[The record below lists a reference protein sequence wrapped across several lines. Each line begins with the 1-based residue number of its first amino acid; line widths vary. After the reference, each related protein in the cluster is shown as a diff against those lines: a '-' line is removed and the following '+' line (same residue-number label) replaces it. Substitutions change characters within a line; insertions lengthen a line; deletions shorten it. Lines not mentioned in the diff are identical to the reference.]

1 MSFLIKE
8 DGDLNTKNVIK
19 TIVGGLIII
28 ILLVNFPLGT
38 VGAGE
43 RGIRLRFGAVD
54 GTAIGEGLYF
64 RVPFIEAV
72 KKMDVKV
79 QKYEVDAGAASKD
92 LQTVSSKV
100 ALNFH
105 ISPESVTTVY
115 KNIGMDYQSRII
127 VPAVQESVKAAT
139 ARFTAEELITKREEV
154 REAIKLILKSKLND
168 EGMIID
174 EFNIVDFDFSES
186 FNQAIEAKVTA
197 EQNALASKNKLE
209 QIKYEAQQAVE
220 SAKGR
225 AEAQKIEGQAL
236 QNNPQVLE
244 LRAIEKWNG
253 QLPTYMTGTVP
264 FVNLQ
269 K

>member
-1 MSFLIKE
+1 MSYFINN
-8 DGDLNTKNVIK
+8 DGDLKKTSVIK
-19 TIVGGLIII
+19 AIVGSLIVLII
-28 ILLVNFPLGT
+28 LFNFPLGT
-38 VGAGE
+38 IGAGE
-43 RGIRLRFGAVD
+43 RGVRLRFGAVD
-54 GTAIGEGLYF
+54 GTAVGEGLYF
-64 RVPFIEAV
+64 RVPFIESV
-72 KKMDVKV
+72 KTMDVKV
-79 QKYEVDAGAASKD
+79 QKYEVEAGAASKD

-105 ISPESVTTVY
+105 ISPESVTSTY

-127 VPAVQESVKAAT
+127 VPAVQESVKASSAK
-139 ARFTAEELITKREEV
+139 FTAEELITKREEV
-154 REAIKLILKSKLND
+154 REEIKLILKSKLSDDGIIVD
-168 EGMIID
+168 EL
-174 EFNIVDFDFSES
+174 NIVNFEFSES
-186 FNQAIEAKVTA
+186 FDQAIEAKVTA

-225 AEAQKIEGQAL
+225 AEAQRIEGQAL

-253 QLPTYMTGTVP
+253 ILPVYMTGTTP
-264 FVNLQ
+264 FVNIS

>member
-1 MSFLIKE
+1 MSFFMDNEGNLKASSVLKMIGLFVLLIV
-8 DGDLNTKNVIK
+8 L
-19 TIVGGLIII
+19 LI
-28 ILLVNFPLGT
+28 NMPFGT

-43 RGIRLRFGAVD
+43 RGIRLRFGAVQ
-54 GTAIGEGLYF
+54 GSPITEGLYF
-64 RVPFIEAV
+64 KLPFIESV
-72 KKMDVKV
+72 RKMDVKV
-79 QKYEVDAGAASKD
+79 QKYEVDASAASKD

-105 ISPESVTTVY
+105 VAPNSVTTVY
-115 KNIGMDYQSRII
+115 KNIGLDYQSRII
-127 VPAVQESVKAAT
+127 VPAVQESVKSAT
-139 ARFTAEELITKREEV
+139 AKFTAEELITKREDV
-154 REAIKLILKSKLND
+154 REAIKIILNSKLND
-168 EGMIID
+168 EGIVVD
-174 EFNIVDFDFSES
+174 EFNIVDFDFSKS
-186 FNQAIEAKVTA
+186 FNQAIEDKVTA

-253 QLPTYMTGTVP
+253 VLPTYMTGTTP
-264 FVNLQ
+264 FVNLS

>member
-1 MSFLIKE
+1 MNFFIDENGDIKFKNIVKLVIGIFL
-8 DGDLNTKNVIK
+8 LV
-19 TIVGGLIII
+19 I
-28 ILLVNFPLGT
+28 ILSSFGT

-43 RGIRLRFGAVD
+43 RGIKLRFGAVQ
-54 GTAIGEGLYF
+54 GEALGEGLYF
-64 RVPFIEAV
+64 ISPIGEQV
-72 KKMDVKV
+72 KIMDVKM
-79 QKYEVDAGAASKD
+79 QKYEVDAGSASKD

-105 ISPESVTTVY
+105 VSPEYVTSVY
-115 KNIGMDYQSRII
+115 KNIGIDYQSRII
-127 VPAVQESVKAAT
+127 VPAVQESVKAST

-154 REAIKLILKSKLND
+154 RETIKLILKTKLND
-168 EGMIID
+168 EGIIID

-186 FNQAIEAKVTA
+186 FNKAIEDKVTA

-225 AEAQKIEGQAL
+225 AEAQKIEGEAL
-236 QNNPQVLE
+236 QDNPQVLE
-244 LRAIEKWNG
+244 LRAIERWNG
-253 QLPTYMTGTVP
+253 VLPTYMTGTVP

>member
-1 MSFLIKE
+1 MSFLFNDNSELKP
-8 DGDLNTKNVIK
+8 KSVIV
-19 TIVGGLIII
+19 TVIVG
-28 ILLVNFPLGT
+28 LLVLIMLLNFPLGT

-64 RVPFIEAV
+64 RVPFIESI

-105 ISPESVTTVY
+105 ISPDSVTTVY

-154 REAIKLILKSKLND
+154 REAIKVILNSKLSD

-244 LRAIEKWNG
+244 LRAIERWNG
-253 QLPTYMTGTVP
+253 ILPTYMTGVVP
-264 FVNLQ
+264 FINVQ